1 MAEYDGEITLS
12 VNLDAKQV
20 TQKAKELS
28 NQLSN
33 MFNDESVDRNSKAFQ
48 RWQIQVD
55 RALTA
60 SRELTAQLNQ
70 LEGQKIPTE
79 QYTNLQKQI
88 EKAETALERLYTR
101 REAYE
106 ELGKQ
111 APQRLVNQIKAAEEQ
126 LARLESGMQQLV
138 AEGKDFTLGKD
149 TDEFQNLQN
158 KLNGINNQMV
168 LLRQSAPQI
177 VSEQPVQKAND
188 LHRSFQRA
196 YSVALKLAYTLGTT
210 IKSGITRLIE
220 LNKKMF
226 TSSKSGMKSMDVNWS
241 KLIKKVLAY
250 GFGIRSLYRLF
261 SIIRNNIK
269 QGFNNLVQF
278 NDGANSTNKA
288 MSRLYSSAMQLRNAL
303 GSMVAPI
310 VEALTPALDLLIN
323 KLTSALNTLG
333 MFIAKLTGKSTYLQA
348 TKLTLDYA
356 KAVDKASKS
365 KDKDNKNTNKQL
377 ASYDKLNNMS
387 EDAIKKAMGEKE
399 EDQLDPN
406 KMFKEVE
413 IPSAFDDWVN
423 KFKKWWEDA
432 DFTELGRLLGN
443 KLKEALESIDWDSI
457 QETAEK
463 IGKSL
468 ATFINGFVETED
480 LGYTIGYTLGEAIN
494 TGILGINAFLDNT
507 HWDSVGKFIG
517 DGINGMIDSIQWDA
531 LGHMFAMKYNAI
543 FDVIGGFA
551 ETVHWEDLGD
561 ALTQG
566 INTFIEDVKWEENG
580 QHLGELFTGV
590 MQTLNVVLEEVDWN
604 GLGEGIAENFNG
616 IFEKTDPD
624 EAGRLLGNAVNAVV
638 GIAQGMLDTTK
649 WEEIGKWFAQGI
661 NKATDTIRWDDIGHM
676 LSTGLNSLVDT
687 VDAFAKNID
696 LKSLGE
702 GISSGLQTAVEEVD
716 VKKIFETISDTLIA
730 CIDGLTGVVE
740 GIRWQDLAET
750 IWDWFIDVFTGI
762 KWAQITEKLA
772 HLIGSCVGGVAAFGV
787 GIIKK
792 MKEAAKNIW
801 EDVKKWFEEHAME
814 NGKFTLSGFLNGI
827 VEAIIGIGTW
837 IKEHVVD
844 PFIEGFKNAFEIHSP
859 SKVMEEIGGFIIEGL
874 LAPFDGLKE
883 IIDKIIQFKD
893 DVMSHLNTMVV
904 DVVAKM
910 DEMGIDVFDIWGSL
924 GDKLKGVFNDILAGI
939 EGFVNGGIDGI
950 NGLVDAL
957 NSFSIDVPDWVTD
970 MTGMDS
976 FGFNVPYL
984 NNISLPRLAQGAVLP
999 ANKPFLAVLGDQKQG
1014 TNVETPLSTMVEAMV
1029 QALTQTGLANNDN
1042 KDVVI
1047 QIDGREIARA
1057 TRRQDQIFKQ
1067 STGHSMFAY

>member
-12 VNLDAKQV
+12 VNLDSKQV

-33 MFNDESVDRNSKAFQ
+33 MFNDGSVDRNSKAFQ

-55 RALTA
+55 KALTK

-70 LEGQKIPTE
+70 LEEQKIPTE

-101 REAYE
+101 RESYE
-106 ELGKQ
+106 ELGKE
-111 APQRLVNQIKAAEEQ
+111 APQRLTNQIVAAEEQ
-126 LARLESGMQQLV
+126 LKRLEAGMQQLV

-149 TDEFQNLQN
+149 SEEFQNIQN

-168 LLRQSAPQI
+168 LLRQTAPDI
-177 VSEQPVQKAND
+177 VSEEPVQKAYD
-188 LHRSFQRA
+188 LQRSFQKA
-196 YSVALKLAYTLGTT
+196 YSTALKLAHTLGTT
-210 IKSGITRLIE
+210 IKSAITRLIE
-220 LNKKMF
+220 LNKRMF
-226 TSSKSGMKSMDVNWS
+226 TSSKSGMRSMDMNWG

-269 QGFNNLVQF
+269 EGFNNLVQF

-310 VEALTPALDLLIN
+310 VEAITPALDLLIN
-323 KLTSALNTLG
+323 KLTSAINTVG

-356 KAVDKASKS
+356 KAVDKASKA

-443 KLKEALESIDWDSI
+443 KLKDVLESIDWDSI

-561 ALTQG
+561 AFTQG
-566 INTFIEDVKWEENG
+566 INTFIEDVKWKENAE
-580 QHLGELFTGV
+580 HLGELFTGV

-638 GIAQGMLDTTK
+638 DIAQGMLDTTK
-649 WEEIGKWFAQGI
+649 WEMIGNWFAEGI
-661 NKATDTIRWDDIGHM
+661 NRATNTIRWEDIGHVI
-676 LSTGLNSLVDT
+676 STGLNSLIDII
-687 VDAFAKNID
+687 DAFAQGID

-702 GISSGLQTAVEEVD
+702 GLSSGLQTAIEEVD
-716 VKKIFETISDTLIA
+716 VKQIFETISDALIA

-750 IWDWFIDVFTGI
+750 MWDWFVDVFTGI

-772 HLIGSCVGGVAAFGV
+772 HLLGACIGGVASFGF
-787 GIIKK
+787 GLLKK
-792 MKEAAKNIW
+792 MKEAAIAIW
-801 EDVKKWFEEHAME
+801 DGAKKWFEEYAME
-814 NGKFTLSGFLNGI
+814 NGKFTITGFLNGI
-827 VEAIIGIGTW
+827 LEGIRGIANWIG
-837 IKEHVVD
+837 EHVLI
-844 PFIEGFKNAFEIHSP
+844 PFIDGFKTTFQIHSP
-859 SKVMEEIGGFIIEGL
+859 SKVMEEIGGYIIDGL
-874 LAPFDGLKE
+874 LAPFDRLQE

-893 DVMSHLNTMVV
+893 DV
-904 DVVAKM
+904 
-910 DEMGIDVFDIWGSL
+910 
-924 GDKLKGVFNDILAGI
+924 FNDLSQMASDVQRVFEDMIDPVVQSWENMGEGIKNAINVILDGI
-939 EGFVNGGIDGI
+939 ESFANYGIDGI
-950 NGLVDAL
+950 NDFISNL
-957 NSFSIDVPDWVTD
+957 NSVGIDIP
-970 MTGMDS
+970 GGEHI
-976 FGFNVPYL
+976 GFDIPTLSNV
-984 NNISLPRLAQGAVLP
+984 NLPRLAQGAVLP
-999 ANKPFLAVLGDQKQG
+999 ANKPFLAVVGDQKQG